1 MAERFMCGSVNV
13 PKGVAEFSVDTPGM
27 LFSPKCVFVSVRQ
40 PAADAPLVS
49 AMVVGDISA
58 AGFKVALTAPVEQDG
73 YVLEWQSL
81 SEKGAPATA
90 DGESLAMGYSDFFEG
105 VARFL
110 GYDPNALTDSQRSEV
125 DMCVQSGVRNFY
137 WPPVA
142 AAREWDFLKLDGV
155 LSVAE
160 GIDSYLL
167 PDGMGNIQGQ
177 ISFSPAEHMRGIV
190 VVPFGEIEMM
200 RRRPAK
206 GAPRFAAVVAS
217 NTFGEKG
224 QHKRIHFYPSPD
236 RAYALSFRATA
247 DTGKLGEA
255 RPFPLGGHEFSEVVM
270 ESCLAVAEQRI
281 NDEQGIH
288 TQRFDT
294 LIAAAIDRDIRS
306 GAQVFGQMG
315 DHYDW

>member
-1 MAERFMCGSVNV
+1 MCGSAQV
-13 PKGVAEFSVDTPGM
+13 PKGMAEFSVDTPGM
-27 LFSPKCVFVSVRQ
+27 PLSPKCVFVSVRQ

-58 AGFKVALTAPVEQDG
+58 AGFKVALTAPVERDG
-73 YVLEWQSL
+73 YILEWQAL
-81 SEKGAPATA
+81 SERGSYAPE
-90 DGESLAMGYSDFFEG
+90 DGETLALGYSDFFEG

-110 GYDPNALTDSQRSEV
+110 GYDPSALTEDQRAEV

-142 AAREWDFLKLDGV
+142 TSREWDFLKLDGM

-167 PDGMGNIQGQ
+167 PDGMGHIQGQ

-200 RRRPAK
+200 RRRPAT

-217 NTFGEKG
+217 NSFGAKG
-224 QHKRIHFYPSPD
+224 QLKRIHFYPCPD
-236 RAYALSFRATA
+236 KAYALSFRATA
-247 DTGKLGEA
+247 DSGRLGEA
-255 RPFPLGGHEFSEVVM
+255 RPFPLGGHEFSELVM

-281 NDEQGIH
+281 NDEHGIH
-288 TQRFDT
+288 TQNFNT
-294 LIAAAIDRDIRS
+294 LIAAAIDRDGRS

-315 DHYDW
+315 DHNDW